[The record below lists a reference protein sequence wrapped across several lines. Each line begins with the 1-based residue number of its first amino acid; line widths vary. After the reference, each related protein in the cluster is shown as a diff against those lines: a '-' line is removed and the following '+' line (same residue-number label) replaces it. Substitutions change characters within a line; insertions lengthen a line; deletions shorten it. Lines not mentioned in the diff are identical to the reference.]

1 MRTLSALIL
10 SIALIACEQGSM
22 RPPEVLAREPFT
34 AVLCDLQLVEARI
47 NHELVVEPIGTIPSD
62 RYAEEVFARQR
73 CHQGAVPDQF
83 GLLRCPA
90 RGDDGHLRGCHH
102 GTDQAQGPITY
113 CGRSAALRKRA
124 TLSTASCTGRKRIPR
139 ALIRPAS

>member
-1 MRTLSALIL
+1 MKPLSALIL

-62 RYAEEVFARQR
+62 RYAEEVFARNGVTKEEFR
-73 CHQGAVPDQF
+73 TSLAYYGARHEEMTAIYEDV
-83 GLLRCPA
+83 
-90 RGDDGHLRGCHH
+90 
-102 GTDQAQGPITY
+102 ITELTRRKD
-113 CGRSAALRKRA
+113 RSP
-124 TLSTASCTGRKRIPR
+124 TAVDPQ
-139 ALIRPAS
+139 P